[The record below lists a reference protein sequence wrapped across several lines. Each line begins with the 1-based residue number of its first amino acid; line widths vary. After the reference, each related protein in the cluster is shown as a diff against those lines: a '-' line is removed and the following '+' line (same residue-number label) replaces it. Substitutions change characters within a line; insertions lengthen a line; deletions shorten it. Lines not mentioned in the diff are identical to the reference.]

1 MAPVLRALMPDD
13 AEAARA
19 LIGERFDG
27 TRYRTRA
34 LELLEEALRFED
46 PEYMGLVAL
55 DGEPP
60 QLVGLILFG
69 TVAGARSVV
78 KVHGTVC
85 RDRDAAIALLEAVR
99 RASENSSERMIVCEL
114 PDDAPFALAAEALAA
129 TGYEEEGRVPDFVSD
144 GVAMRLM
151 VRPLYGD

>member
-13 AEAARA
+13 ADGARA
-19 LIGERFDG
+19 LIAERFDG

-34 LELLEEALRFED
+34 LELLDEALRFED
-46 PEYMGLVAL
+46 PEYMGLVAI

-60 QLVGLILFG
+60 SVVGVVLFG

-78 KVHGTVC
+78 KVHGVVC
-85 RDRDAAIALLEAVR
+85 RDRDVAVALLEAVR
-99 RASENSSERMIVCEL
+99 HASENSSERMIVCEL
-114 PDDAPFALAAEALAA
+114 PDDAPFAITADALAA
-129 TGYEEEGRVPDFVSD
+129 SGYEEEGRVPDFVTD

>member
-13 AEAARA
+13 VDEARA
-19 LIGERFDG
+19 LISERFDG

-34 LELLEEALRFED
+34 LELLDEALRFED
-46 PEYMGLVAL
+46 PEYMGLVAVE
-55 DGEPP
+55 GEPEH
-60 QLVGLILFG
+60 LVGLILFG
-69 TVAGARSVV
+69 AVAGARSVV
-78 KVHGTVC
+78 KVHGVVC
-85 RDRDAAIALLEAVR
+85 RELDAAVALLEAVR

-114 PDDAPFALAAEALAA
+114 PDDAPFDISARALAAS
-129 TGYEEEGRVPDFVSD
+129 GYEEEGRVPDFVSD

>member
-19 LIGERFDG
+19 LITERFEG

-34 LELLEEALRFED
+34 LELVDEALRFED
-46 PEYMGLVAL
+46 PEYMGLVAV

-60 QLVGLILFG
+60 RLVGIILFG

-78 KVHGTVC
+78 KVHGIAC
-85 RDRDAAIALLEAVR
+85 RDRDVAVALLEAVR
-99 RASENSSERMIVCEL
+99 QASENSSERMIVCEL
-114 PDDAPFALAAEALAA
+114 PDDAPFELTAEALAA
-129 TGYEEEGRVPDFVSD
+129 TGYEEEGRVPDFVRD

>member
-1 MAPVLRALMPDD
+1 MAPVLRPLMPDD

-19 LIGERFDG
+19 LVGDRFDG

-34 LELLEEALRFED
+34 LELLDEALRFED

-55 DGEPP
+55 DGEPSR
-60 QLVGLILFG
+60 LAGLILFG

-78 KVHGTVC
+78 KVHGVVC
-85 RDRDAAIALLEAVR
+85 TAREVAVALLEAVR
-99 RASENSSERMIVCEL
+99 HASENSSERMIVCEL
-114 PDDAPFALAAEALAA
+114 PDDAPFEITAEALAES
-129 TGYEEEGRVPDFVSD
+129 GYEEEGRVPDFVSD